1 MQAEELPPYLISMI
15 TPIYRVTNDQQIKD
29 DKEFG
34 TYFFFVHYKY
44 IDIKLIQ
51 ALIYLLL

>member
-34 TYFFFVHYKY
+34 MFFFILQVY
-44 IDIKLIQ
+44 
-51 ALIYLLL
+51 